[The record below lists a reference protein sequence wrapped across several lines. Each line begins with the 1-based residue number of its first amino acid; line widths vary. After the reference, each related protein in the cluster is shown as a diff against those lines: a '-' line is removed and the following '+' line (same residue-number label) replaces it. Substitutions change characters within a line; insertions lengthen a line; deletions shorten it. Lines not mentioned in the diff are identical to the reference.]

1 MWKEAQNVRR
11 RHSERSW
18 CPINP
23 DTELKL
29 TSSTMFIADF
39 NDVGDICMVNG
50 ILRKHKY
57 HQILQRRA
65 LTSGEKLCGRW
76 FINTFLTCVEM
87 RRRCESQVYNFVLTV
102 FLHQSPEVYLIPYW

>member
-11 RHSERSW
+11 RRSERSW

-29 TSSTMFIADF
+29 TSRTMFIADF

-57 HQILQRRA
+57 HQILQRHA
-65 LTSGEKLCGRW
+65 LTSGKKLCGRL
-76 FINTFLTCVEM
+76 FINTFLTCVN
-87 RRRCESQVYNFVLTV
+87 CT
-102 FLHQSPEVYLIPYW
+102 

>member
-11 RHSERSW
+11 RRSERSW

-29 TSSTMFIADF
+29 TSRTMFIADF

-57 HQILQRRA
+57 HQILQACFNVR
-65 LTSGEKLCGRW
+65 EKAVWKIVYKHFFDLCK
-76 FINTFLTCVEM
+76 LHLKKM
-87 RRRCESQVYNFVLTV
+87 RKPR
-102 FLHQSPEVYLIPYW
+102 